1 MKKFIYFSAPWCGP
15 CRMFGPVMDRIN
27 ASGIPVE
34 KINVDSAPATA
45 AAYNVRSVPT
55 TILVD
60 SQGEELSRFVG
71 AKSEADVRSI
81 YGQV

>member
-1 MKKFIYFSAPWCGP
+1 
-15 CRMFGPVMDRIN
+15 MDKVS

-34 KINVDSAPATA
+34 KVNVDSAPATA
-45 AAYNVRSVPT
+45 SAYNVRSVPT

-60 SQGEELSRFVG
+60 SQGEELKRVVG
-71 AKSEADVRSI
+71 AVSEAEVKKL

>member
-15 CRMFGPVMDRIN
+15 CRMFGPIMDRVSQ
-27 ASGIPVE
+27 SGIPVE
-34 KINVDSAPATA
+34 KINVDSAPQVA

-60 SQGEELSRFVG
+60 SQGEEISRFVG
-71 AKSEADVRSI
+71 AKSEAEVKQI
-81 YGQV
+81 YG